1 MSLTRNYYEGDVTI
15 LDLKPG
21 DKIVLHGSS
30 NVYKI
35 KNSKLAFS
43 DKIFL
48 TFEDGEEAGYCSD
61 GEVSCANKL
70 KYFHNIAK
78 TIRGDTTNAQD
89 MSWEELVEKAK
100 KLGAYYDKEDVLRK
114 CSCLFFYGVCFRETG
129 IIDKNY
135 FFVVRKNRTPSQ
147 MYQIM
152 LALED

>member
-1 MSLTRNYYEGDVTI
+1 MIRNYYEGDVTI

-61 GEVSCANKL
+61 GEVSRANKL
-70 KYFHNIAK
+70 KYFHNMAK

-100 KLGAYYDKEDVLRK
+100 KLGAYYDKEDV
-114 CSCLFFYGVCFRETG
+114 
-129 IIDKNY
+129 Y
-135 FFVVRKNRTPSQ
+135 FFTEFVFEKQELLIKTIFFLFGRIEHPLKCVK
-147 MYQIM
+147 
-152 LALED
+152 

>member
-21 DKIVLHGSS
+21 DKIVLHSSS

-35 KNSKLAFS
+35 KNSKLTFS

-48 TFEDGEEAGYCSD
+48 TFEDGEEAGYCSN

-78 TIRGDTTNAQD
+78 TIRGDTTDTQERAFLSTKVSVEQITAED
-89 MSWEELVEKAK
+89 WEV
-100 KLGAYYDKEDVLRK
+100 VL
-114 CSCLFFYGVCFRETG
+114 
-129 IIDKNY
+129 
-135 FFVVRKNRTPSQ
+135 
-147 MYQIM
+147 
-152 LALED
+152 

>member
-21 DKIVLHGSS
+21 DKIVLHSSS

-48 TFEDGEEAGYCSD
+48 TFEDGEEAGYCSN

-78 TIRGDTTNAQD
+78 TIRGDTTDTQESSFLNTKV
-89 MSWEELVEKAK
+89 SVE
-100 KLGAYYDKEDVLRK
+100 
-114 CSCLFFYGVCFRETG
+114 
-129 IIDKNY
+129 
-135 FFVVRKNRTPSQ
+135 
-147 MYQIM
+147 QIT
-152 LALED
+152 ADD